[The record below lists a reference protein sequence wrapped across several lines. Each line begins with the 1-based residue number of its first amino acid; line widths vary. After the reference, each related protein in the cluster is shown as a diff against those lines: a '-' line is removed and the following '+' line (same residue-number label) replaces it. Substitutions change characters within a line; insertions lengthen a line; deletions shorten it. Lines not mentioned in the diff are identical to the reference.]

1 MTGVQT
7 CALPILGFYVPPTT
21 FAQLQVIEQAV
32 TATKSLQDDV
42 LADYLRKN
50 TFKTV
55 MGDIRFGARGE
66 WAEPRILMTQFQKV
80 NGKELGQFDQAGTQV
95 ILYPEKFKSGQLVT
109 PFPIGG

>member
-1 MTGVQT
+1 M
-7 CALPILGFYVPPTT
+7 
-21 FAQLQVIEQAV
+21 
-32 TATKSLQDDV
+32 

-50 TFKTV
+50 PFKTV

-80 NGKELGQFDQAGTQV
+80 NGKELGQFDQPGTQV